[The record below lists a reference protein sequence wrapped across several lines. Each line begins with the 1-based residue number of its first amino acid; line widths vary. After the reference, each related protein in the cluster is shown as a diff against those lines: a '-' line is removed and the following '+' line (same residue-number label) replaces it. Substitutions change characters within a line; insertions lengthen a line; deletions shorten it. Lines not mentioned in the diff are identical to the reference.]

1 MPGIF
6 LQWAHSTSHW
16 VSTVLRGH
24 AHGSYRVQKPASS
37 MQTWEACLRRAR
49 CLSLAHSWLI
59 EVLDVKGKIHSKC
72 SWVKSGIKLNPLM
85 KPVKAV
91 CSHGYQ
97 WQPLPDVSPCMYQL
111 QTVTHFPRVRL
122 GTHVLKLQV
131 FWLTNTS
138 IHFLNAEKTFP
149 HF

>member
-6 LQWAHSTSHW
+6 LQWAPSTSHW

-24 AHGSYRVQKPASS
+24 AHNSYRVRKPASS
-37 MQTWEACLRRAR
+37 MQTWEACLRRAY
-49 CLSLAHSWLI
+49 CLSWLYTEI
-59 EVLDVKGKIHSKC
+59 LDAKGKIHSNC
-72 SWVKSGIKLNPLM
+72 SWVKSGIKLNPLT

-97 WQPLPDVSPCMYQL
+97 WQTSPDVSQCIYQL
-111 QTVTHFPRVRL
+111 QTVSHFPRVRL

-138 IHFLNAEKTFP
+138 IHFLNAKETFP